1 MHPPADFVVVRKA
14 FRAIRM
20 VRTFRLFKGENDGC
34 GRGGSP
40 KSYEAIGQKGDVSTV
55 CGEDL
60 KFLGSF
66 RISVPTTSELGDRP
80 AAAGESM
87 HLFSAFPWLV
97 HGFTWCLHAPCT

>member
-1 MHPPADFVVVRKA
+1 MPFEWFELFDFSKA
-14 FRAIRM
+14 KMMDVAG
-20 VRTFRLFKGENDGC
+20 VGPL
-34 GRGGSP
+34 

-55 CGEDL
+55 CGEDV

-66 RISVPTTSELGDRP
+66 RISVPTSSELGDRP

-87 HLFSAFPWLV
+87 HLFSAFSWLV